1 MCAIYTFLN
10 TQQMDYWLQGSRPG
24 CGSCAIVAVQIGGG
38 GAGAGQCQKVGYGA
52 GQ

>member
-1 MCAIYTFLN
+1 
-10 TQQMDYWLQGSRPG
+10 MDYWLQGSRPG
-24 CGSCAIVAVQIGGG
+24 CGSCAMVAVQIGIGGG